1 MIARFSDNSDSTI
14 LKYKLFKRFSMIS
27 SLVSLSKT
35 SSSFL
40 PSSAA
45 IEGACGAS
53 SSCSSE
59 YSAVK
64 VCLDLLSSGEVE
76 ESLSVLGLPFL
87 LPDISCATCLN
98 KRHRD
103 GALKAFLLRHLVS
116 PSLTQFCS
124 MANKRTTFF
133 LFPVCEDVGGYCRPS
148 KMYCDPG
155 YHDCPKYY
163 CPPPSVCCCPD

>member
-87 LPDISCATCLN
+87 LPDISSATLN

-116 PSLTQFCS
+116 PSLTQF
-124 MANKRTTFF
+124 
-133 LFPVCEDVGGYCRPS
+133 L
-148 KMYCDPG
+148 
-155 YHDCPKYY
+155 
-163 CPPPSVCCCPD
+163 